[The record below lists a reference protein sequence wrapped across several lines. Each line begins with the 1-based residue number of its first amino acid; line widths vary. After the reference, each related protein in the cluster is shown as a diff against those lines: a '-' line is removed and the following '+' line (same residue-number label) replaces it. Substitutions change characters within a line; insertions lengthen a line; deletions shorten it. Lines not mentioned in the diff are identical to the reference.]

1 MEELNAPLP
10 PKGGFKAVLQIEI
23 FKIKEMRIIILIVVF
38 LFIAGNVSAQNS
50 NMSLK
55 QCIEIALTNNIQVK
69 QTSLQAD
76 VTEVNL
82 KQAKANRL
90 PDLNGNFGYGFNQG
104 RNVDPLTNSYINQQL
119 TSSYVGLSSD
129 VILFNGMRLQNLIK
143 QSNFNHEAAKMDLQ
157 QSKDNLTLNVILAYL
172 RVLSN
177 EDVLVTAKAQR
188 DVTQKQV
195 ERMEILFKEG
205 AAANYLLSDLKG
217 QLGNEEI
224 SIINSEN
231 ALQQSK
237 LSLCQ
242 LMNIDYNSELQLE
255 KTHVEFPS
263 AKYAVSSADVY
274 QTSLQNLAL
283 IKANDLKIKS
293 AEKGINISKSGF
305 YPTLGLGG
313 NLGSSY
319 SSLAETLL
327 PTTITQEQT
336 GSYVIINGNQNPV
349 LSQQQNYSASKTGY
363 TRQLNNNLGSFVGL
377 NMQISLFNSFQ
388 TKNNIKLAKINL
400 ANTQLESDNTK
411 LQLKQNIEQAYLN
424 MTTSFDRCKVLI
436 EQVKNFEESFR
447 AAEVRF
453 NTGVINSAEYLISKN
468 NLDRTRINLSQSKY
482 EYIFRTKL
490 LDYFQGKMKE
500 K

>member
-1 MEELNAPLP
+1 MVELKAPLP
-10 PKGGFKAVLQIEI
+10 PKGGFKVVLQIEI
-23 FKIKEMRIIILIVVF
+23 FKIKEMRIIIFNVVF
-38 LFIAGNVSAQNS
+38 LFFAGNVTAQDNK
-50 NMSLK
+50 MSLK
-55 QCIEIALTNNIQVK
+55 QCIETALANNIQVK
-69 QTSLQAD
+69 QSGLQAD
-76 VTEVNL
+76 VAEVNL

-119 TSSYVGLSSD
+119 TSSNVGLSSG

-143 QSNFNHEAAKMDLQ
+143 QNNFSHEAAKMDLQ
-157 QSKDNLTLNVILAYL
+157 QSMDNLILNVILAYL
-172 RVLSN
+172 QVLSN
-177 EDVLVTAKAQR
+177 EDVLATAKAQR

-195 ERMEILFKEG
+195 ERMGILFKEG
-205 AAANYLLSDLKG
+205 AAANYLLADLKG

-231 ALQQSK
+231 TLQQSK

-242 LMNIDYNSELQLE
+242 LMNIDYNNGLQLE
-255 KTHVEFPS
+255 KTDIEIPS
-263 AKYAVSSADVY
+263 SKYAGSAADVY

-293 AEKGINISKSGF
+293 AEKGIKISKSGF
-305 YPTLGLGG
+305 YPTLSLGG

-319 SSLAETLL
+319 SSLAQTLT

-349 LSQQQNYSASKTGY
+349 LLQQQNYSFSKTGY
-363 TRQLNNNLGSFVGL
+363 TKQLNNNLGTFVGI
-377 NMQISLFNSFQ
+377 NMQIPLFNSFQ
-388 TKNNIKLAKINL
+388 TKNRVKLAKINL
-400 ANTQLESDNTK
+400 SNTQLESDNTK
-411 LQLKQNIEQAYLN
+411 LQLKQNIEQTYLN
-424 MTTSFDRCKVLI
+424 MTTSFNRYKVLS

-453 NTGVINSAEYLISKN
+453 DTGVINSAEYLISKN
-468 NLDRTRINLSQSKY
+468 NLDRTKINLAQSKY
-482 EYIFRTKL
+482 EYLFRTKL
-490 LDYFQGKMKE
+490 LDYFQGKQVL
-500 K
+500 